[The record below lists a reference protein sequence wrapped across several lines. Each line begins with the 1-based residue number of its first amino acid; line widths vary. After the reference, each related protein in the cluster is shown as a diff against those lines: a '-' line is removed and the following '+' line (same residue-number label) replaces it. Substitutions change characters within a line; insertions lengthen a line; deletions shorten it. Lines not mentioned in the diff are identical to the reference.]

1 MFGLHPN
8 AEIGYLTAAGE
19 VLFESILQIQGGAG
33 GGGGSESEAVGAI
46 IKDFIDKLYPEFNMH
61 EVKEKGKK
69 GEDADPDP
77 FWIVCLQ
84 EIERM
89 NLLIFTIK
97 LSLVEL

>member
-1 MFGLHPN
+1 
-8 AEIGYLTAAGE
+8 
-19 VLFESILQIQGGAG
+19 
-33 GGGGSESEAVGAI
+33 
-46 IKDFIDKLYPEFNMH
+46 MH